1 MESLYTFLMLF
12 VVVCKSNALIRP
24 SNGLRECRMNSSLTA
39 LEVLPGGGWDNL
51 RNLDVGR
58 VMNLSYSQCQT
69 TEDGIYLIPDEVFVI
84 PRKTS
89 GMETHSETIM
99 SWLEQKSST
108 SKSINADVSFPSV
121 LNGKFSEENTRMK
134 THQVRENSVTT
145 QVQVRNHL
153 YTVNAYPDFTL
164 DSRFAQQIGEI
175 ADAVENN
182 QTRLATYLSEKLIL
196 DYGTHVITSV
206 DAGAILVQ
214 EDYIKRSYVSNSET
228 DKSSV
233 SASAG
238 INFFNKVN
246 FNFSSKESHETSD
259 TITYQ
264 QNITYSLI
272 QSHGGALFYQGITL
286 QKWQESTQNNLVAI
300 DRSGVP
306 IHYFLNPS
314 MFPDLPV
321 PTLHKLAFSVQQA
334 AARYYNINTIPG
346 CVDPNSPNFN
356 FQANVN
362 GKSCEGPV
370 TNLTF
375 GGVYQKCT
383 PSTPDGNVI
392 CDKLAQKNP
401 NTGDYS
407 CHQPYSSFL
416 LVSETVEQVYSN
428 YDCSKKCHS
437 CWLVA
442 HCCKPVCE
450 TFYFVR
456 RAKIDT
462 YWCSTSEPVPQYSG
476 YLFGGLFG
484 PSLQN
489 PVTKSHDCPPNYFA
503 QTFLTNGMRICLSN
517 DYETGTVSSVPF
529 GGFFS
534 CRNGNP
540 LASYQYRCPP
550 QYSQHLAAISDGCQ
564 VLYCVQSAEFTG
576 GQLKPIHLPPFTK
589 PPLVNMLATNTVAV
603 MTEGDR
609 AWIRVGETKTWRLAK
624 SGEVNQIVG
633 TLQASSI
640 PQMSGGEKA
649 GVACGVITFIAVVV
663 AGIVVLVKRKSR
675 FSHRSRRGYEEIHYD
690 GQSGVESQREQQNT
704 NENPT
709 QPLLP

>member
-145 QVQVRNHL
+145 RVQVRNHL

-214 EDYIKRSYVSNSET
+214 EDYIK
-228 DKSSV
+228 
-233 SASAG
+233 
-238 INFFNKVN
+238 
-246 FNFSSKESHETSD
+246 
-259 TITYQ
+259 
-264 QNITYSLI
+264 
-272 QSHGGALFYQGITL
+272 
-286 QKWQESTQNNLVAI
+286 
-300 DRSGVP
+300 
-306 IHYFLNPS
+306 
-314 MFPDLPV
+314 
-321 PTLHKLAFSVQQA
+321 
-334 AARYYNINTIPG
+334 
-346 CVDPNSPNFN
+346 
-356 FQANVN
+356 
-362 GKSCEGPV
+362 
-370 TNLTF
+370 
-375 GGVYQKCT
+375 
-383 PSTPDGNVI
+383 
-392 CDKLAQKNP
+392 
-401 NTGDYS
+401 
-407 CHQPYSSFL
+407 
-416 LVSETVEQVYSN
+416 
-428 YDCSKKCHS
+428 
-437 CWLVA
+437 
-442 HCCKPVCE
+442 
-450 TFYFVR
+450 
-456 RAKIDT
+456 
-462 YWCSTSEPVPQYSG
+462 
-476 YLFGGLFG
+476 
-484 PSLQN
+484 
-489 PVTKSHDCPPNYFA
+489 
-503 QTFLTNGMRICLSN
+503 
-517 DYETGTVSSVPF
+517 
-529 GGFFS
+529 S

-564 VLYCVQSAEFTG
+564 SNALIRPSNGLRECRMNSSLTALEVLPGGGWDNLRNIDVGRVMNLSYSQCQTTEDGIYLIPDEVFVIPRKTSGMETHSETIMSWLEQKSSTSGSINADISFPPVLNGKFSEENTRMKTHQVRTNSVTTRVQVRNHLYTVNAYPDFTLDSRFAQQIVEIADAVENNQTRQATYLSEKLILDYGTHVITSIDAGAILVQEDYIKSCQSGNPLARDQYRCPPQYSQHLAAISDGCQVLYCVQSGEFTG

-589 PPLVNMLATNTVAV
+589 PPLVNMMATNTVAV

-609 AWIRVGETKTWRLAK
+609 ALDEGWRNEKMET
-624 SGEVNQIVG
+624 S
-633 TLQASSI
+633 
-640 PQMSGGEKA
+640 KA
-649 GVACGVITFIAVVV
+649 W
-663 AGIVVLVKRKSR
+663 
-675 FSHRSRRGYEEIHYD
+675 
-690 GQSGVESQREQQNT
+690 
-704 NENPT
+704 
-709 QPLLP
+709 

>member
-1 MESLYTFLMLF
+1 MLF
-12 VVVCKSNALIRP
+12 AIIFKSYALIRP
-24 SNGLRECRMNSSLTA
+24 SNGLRDCRVNSTLTA

-51 RNLDVGR
+51 RNIDMGR

-69 TEDGIYLIPDEVFVI
+69 TEDGLYLIPDEVFVI

-89 GMETHSETIM
+89 GVETYSETIM

-108 SKSINADVSFPSV
+108 SGSINADISFPSV
-121 LNGKFSEENTRMK
+121 LNGKFSEENKRIK

-145 QVQVRNHL
+145 RVQVRNHL

-164 DSRFAQQIGEI
+164 DSRFAQQIGKI
-175 ADAVENN
+175 ADAIENN
-182 QTRLATYLSEKLIL
+182 QTRQATYLSEKLIL

-214 EDYIKRSYVSNSET
+214 EDYLKKSYVADSHSDT
-228 DKSSV
+228 YSV
-233 SASAG
+233 SESAG
-238 INFFNKVN
+238 VEFLNKVN
-246 FNFSSKESHETSD
+246 FNYGSKDSKQTSETFN
-259 TITYQ
+259 YQ
-264 QNITYSLI
+264 QNTTYSLVK
-272 QSHGGALFYQGITL
+272 SHGGALFYQGITL

-300 DRSGVP
+300 DRSGLP
-306 IHYFLNPS
+306 LHYFLNPS
-314 MFPDLPV
+314 TFPDLPI

-362 GKSCEGPV
+362 DSSCKGPV

-375 GGVYQKCT
+375 GGLYQKCT
-383 PSTPDGNVI
+383 PLSPDGNI
-392 CDKLAQKNP
+392 LCDKFEQKNP
-401 NTGDYS
+401 DTGDYTCRQLYTAS
-407 CHQPYSSFL
+407 LIH
-416 LVSETVEQVYSN
+416 SEKVEQGYN
-428 YDCSKKCHS
+428 QYECHEEDHS
-437 CWLVA
+437 CWLILR
-442 HCCKPVCE
+442 CKENVCVNA
-450 TFYFVR
+450 YYVR
-456 RAKIDT
+456 RAKVDT
-462 YWCSTSEPVPQYSG
+462 YWCSTNQKVHEYSG

-489 PVTKSHDCPPNYFA
+489 PQTKSHDCPPNYFA
-503 QTFLTNGMRICLSN
+503 QIFLTNDMRICLSN
-517 DYETGTVSSVPF
+517 DYEAGTTSSVAF

-534 CRNGNP
+534 CQYGNH

-550 QYSQHLAAISDGCQ
+550 EYSQHLAAIIDGCQ
-564 VLYCVQSAEFTG
+564 VLYCVKSGEFTG
-576 GQLKPIHLPPFTK
+576 GQLKPIHLPPFTR
-589 PPLVNMLATNTVAV
+589 PPLVNMMVTNTVAV

-609 AWIRVGETKTWRLAK
+609 AWLRVGETKKWRLAK
-624 SGEVNQIVG
+624 PGEFNQMVRMFD
-633 TLQASSI
+633 ASSI
-640 PQMSGGEKA
+640 QMSGGEKA

-663 AGIVVLVKRKSR
+663 AGIVILVKQRRK
-675 FSHRSRRGYEEIHYD
+675 FSHFRSRRGYEEIHCD
-690 GQSGVESQREQQNT
+690 GQSGAESQREQQSA

>member
-12 VVVCKSNALIRP
+12 VAVCKSNALIRP
-24 SNGLRECRMNSSLTA
+24 SNGLRECRINSSLTA

-51 RNLDVGR
+51 RNIDVGR

-89 GMETHSETIM
+89 GLETYSETIM

-108 SKSINADVSFPSV
+108 SRSINADVSFPSV

-134 THQVRENSVTT
+134 THQVKENSVTT
-145 QVQVRNHL
+145 RVQVRNHL

-164 DSRFAQQIGEI
+164 DSRFAQQIAEI
-175 ADAVENN
+175 ADAFENN

-214 EDYIKRSYVSNSET
+214 EDYIKRSYVSNSQS

-246 FNFSSKESHETSD
+246 FNFSSKESQETTD
-259 TITYQ
+259 TYQ
-264 QNITYSLI
+264 QNITYSLV

-286 QKWQESTQNNLVAI
+286 QKWHESTQNNLVAI

-383 PSTPDGNVI
+383 PLWPDGNVL
-392 CDKLAQKNP
+392 CDELAQKNP
-401 NTGDYS
+401 NTGDYT
-407 CHQPYSSFL
+407 CRQPYTSFL
-416 LVSETVEQVYSN
+416 LVSETVERVYSN
-428 YDCSKKCHS
+428 NECHKKCHS
-437 CWLVA
+437 CWVFLD
-442 HCCKPVCE
+442 CCKPVCE
-450 TFYFVR
+450 NFYFVR
-456 RAKIDT
+456 HAIIDT
-462 YWCSTSEPVPQYSG
+462 YWCSTNQPVPQYSG

-484 PSLQN
+484 PSLEN

-503 QTFLTNGMRICLSN
+503 QTFLTHGMRICLSN
-517 DYETGTVSSVPF
+517 DYEAGTVSSVPF

-534 CRNGNP
+534 CKTGNP

-564 VLYCVQSAEFTG
+564 ILYCVQSGEFTG
-576 GQLKPIHLPPFTK
+576 GQLKPIHLPPFTR
-589 PPLVNMLATNTVAV
+589 PPLFNMMATNTVAV
-603 MTEGDR
+603 MTEGDLT
-609 AWIRVGETKTWRLAK
+609 WIKIGETKKWRVAK
-624 SGEVNQIVG
+624 PGEFNQMIRMFD
-633 TLQASSI
+633 ASSI
-640 PQMSGGEKA
+640 QMSGGEKA

-663 AGIVVLVKRKSR
+663 AGIVILVKRKSR
-675 FSHRSRRGYEEIHYD
+675 FSHFRSRRGYEEIHYD
-690 GQSGVESQREQQNT
+690 GQSGVESQREQQSA